1 MRKGILPKRTEE
13 IKYKKKFE
21 EAEDHK
27 DEYHADRNAENNL
40 GAERGQKLL
49 EELSK

>member
-1 MRKGILPKRTEE
+1 MRKGISPKRKE

-27 DEYHADRNAENNL
+27 DEYHEDRNAENNL
-40 GAERGQKLL
+40 GAEGDQKLL
-49 EELSK
+49 DLCK